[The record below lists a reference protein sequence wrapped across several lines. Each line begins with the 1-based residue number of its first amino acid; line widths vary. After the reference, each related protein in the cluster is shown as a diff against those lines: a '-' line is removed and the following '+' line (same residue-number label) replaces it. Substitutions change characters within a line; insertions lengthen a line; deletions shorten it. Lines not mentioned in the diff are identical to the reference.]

1 MQVSLKGR
9 VLPGQMKA
17 GDNHALNHGGAH
29 YFIEIT
35 IEAALSLVQ

>member
-1 MQVSLKGR
+1 MQVGLKNS

-17 GDNHALNHGGAH
+17 GHDHAFHHGGVQ

-35 IEAALSLVQ
+35 IEAALSLVE